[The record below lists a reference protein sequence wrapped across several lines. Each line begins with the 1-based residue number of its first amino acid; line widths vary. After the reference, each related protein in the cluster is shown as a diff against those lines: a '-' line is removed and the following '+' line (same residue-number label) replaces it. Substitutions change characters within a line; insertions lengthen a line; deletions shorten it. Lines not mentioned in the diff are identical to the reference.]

1 MVPDMETIRVQLN
14 YPLERVK
21 EPILYQLVMKFGL
34 IPSIRRANIDIRTGG
49 FIYLD
54 LSGEK
59 NALESGLRWLEE
71 QGVIVNAIGLD
82 GTQEWAI

>member
-59 NALESGLRWLEE
+59 SALESGLRWLDE

>member
-1 MVPDMETIRVQLN
+1 MVPDIETIRVQLN

>member
-1 MVPDMETIRVQLN
+1 
-14 YPLERVK
+14 
-21 EPILYQLVMKFGL
+21 MKFGL